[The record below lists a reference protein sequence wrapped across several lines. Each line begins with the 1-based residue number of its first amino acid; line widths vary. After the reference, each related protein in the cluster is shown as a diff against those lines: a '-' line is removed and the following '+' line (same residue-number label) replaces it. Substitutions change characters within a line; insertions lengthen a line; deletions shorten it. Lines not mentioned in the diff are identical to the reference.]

1 MVSPALVDCLFRRV
15 FPPLRHRICSVL
27 LASFVAGSALIARD
41 DNGPLFHSVCGG
53 GVEAQSVRPSVR
65 SPHTLAIVRA
75 IQAHVK
81 RRTDSGAAGPREV
94 GCVKSRA

>member
-1 MVSPALVDCLFRRV
+1 M
-15 FPPLRHRICSVL
+15 
-27 LASFVAGSALIARD
+27 
-41 DNGPLFHSVCGG
+41 
-53 GVEAQSVRPSVR
+53 EAQSVRPSVR